1 MPECRFSAPP
11 EPARRILQMAR
22 YAFEDFHVGQL
33 IETGQRFVGPEEI
46 IAVASQFDPQPFHLS
61 EEAGRHSIYG
71 SLIAS
76 GWHTVSIVMR
86 MSCDAYLLESR
97 SMGSPG
103 VDELRWLKPVRARDT
118 IRALFDVIDV
128 RPSKSKPDRGIV
140 VSAWRVFNQHDEIVM
155 TMRGMGLFLRRD
167 A

>member
-1 MPECRFSAPP
+1 MT
-11 EPARRILQMAR
+11 R
-22 YAFEDFHVGQL
+22 YAFEDFRVGQVL
-33 IETGQRFVGPEEI
+33 EIGQRTVTADEI
-46 IAVASQFDPQPFHLS
+46 IAFARQFDPQPFHLS
-61 EEAGRHSIYG
+61 EEAGRRSIYG

-76 GWHTVSIVMR
+76 GWHTVAIVMR

-103 VDELRWLKPVRARDT
+103 VDELRWLKPVRAGDT
-118 IRALFDVIDV
+118 IRAEFETLEV
-128 RPSKSKPDRGIV
+128 RPSKTKPDRGIV

>member
-1 MPECRFSAPP
+1 MT
-11 EPARRILQMAR
+11 R
-22 YAFEDFHVGQL
+22 YAFEDFRVGQVL
-33 IETGQRFVGPEEI
+33 EIGQRTVTADEI
-46 IAVASQFDPQPFHLS
+46 IAFARQFDPQPFHLS
-61 EEAGRHSIYG
+61 EEAGRRSIYG

-76 GWHTVSIVMR
+76 GWHTVAIVMR

-103 VDELRWLKPVRARDT
+103 VDELRWLKPVRAGDT
-118 IRALFDVIDV
+118 IRAEFETLEV
-128 RPSKSKPDRGIV
+128 RPSKTKPDRGIV
-140 VSAWRVFNQHDEIVM
+140 VSAWRVFNQHDKIVM